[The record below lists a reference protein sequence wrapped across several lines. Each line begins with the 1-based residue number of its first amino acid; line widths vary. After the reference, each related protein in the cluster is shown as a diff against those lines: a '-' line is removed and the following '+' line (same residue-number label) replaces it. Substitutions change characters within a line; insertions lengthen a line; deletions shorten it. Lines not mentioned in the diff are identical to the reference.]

1 MNVLVLLGCFAL
13 ASCALGVLGLTRV
26 SKDRRGL
33 KCYERECL
41 LDPLSLPHKSQ
52 QQQPHDNYAS
62 AVRSFAR
69 KLISPLLLL
78 LAPLVP
84 RVEQGPSLGNHAA
97 TSADRIWEFVRQAA
111 LQISGLSLLMANQH
125 ALPSVKPAVTTAA
138 DKPTNNGAE
147 HHHVSKICKH
157 EGTRAPQPTWTDE
170 DDADSFDDDE
180 SRESDS
186 TLRDSAGGGGDD
198 EDEDDDNEDEDE
210 IFEDPCEEQEQDSE
224 VAAETDAQRALFDG
238 LQFYTVLSQVGAATV
253 HSIVQQA
260 MRNTLE
266 SAATK
271 RVEEQ
276 QQASISAIEQRYP
289 DIMCLSAPNYH
300 MQHTTRADL
309 ATALLAVTAA
319 AAAMQQQQSQ
329 QYQQAQHC
337 GTMERQL
344 SIKRPDTLALAAEDG
359 MEPMRRTPLTS
370 PTSSNQ
376 LEASFLQAA

>member
-13 ASCALGVLGLTRV
+13 ASCALGVLGLVRV

-52 QQQPHDNYAS
+52 QQQAHDNNAS
-62 AVRSFAR
+62 AVRSFAH

-84 RVEQGPSLGNHAA
+84 RVEQDPSPSNHET
-97 TSADRIWEFVRQAA
+97 TSADRIREFIRQAA

-125 ALPSVKPAVTTAA
+125 ALPSAKPATVAMA
-138 DKPTNNGAE
+138 EDKPTNNGAE
-147 HHHVSKICKH
+147 HHHTSKIRKH
-157 EGTRAPQPTWTDE
+157 EGTRAPQPTWADE
-170 DDADSFDDDE
+170 DDADSFGDDE
-180 SRESDS
+180 PRESDS
-186 TLRDSAGGGGDD
+186 TLRDSASGGGDD
-198 EDEDDDNEDEDE
+198 EEDDNDNEDDDE
-210 IFEDPCEEQEQDSE
+210 IFEDPCEEQEQDSEE

-253 HSIVQQA
+253 HSVVQQA
-260 MRNTLE
+260 VRKTLE

-289 DIMCLSAPNYH
+289 DIMCLSAPSYH

-319 AAAMQQQQSQ
+319 AAAMQQSQ
-329 QYQQAQHC
+329 QHQQAQHC
-337 GTMERQL
+337 GTMERRL

-359 MEPMRRTPLTS
+359 MEPMRRTPLAS

-376 LEASFLQAA
+376 LEAGFLQAA